1 MAAYYSAHSHGV
13 MNMNSFKSRSVIC
26 SFSFI
31 PSIGITHSCTRQLTR
46 TTRWEPY
53 LFFSPKILILDTGSM
68 SRFALWWLKI
78 NIGLFSSALQFSK
91 LYCNSVHSVYYRQE
105 SPQSNCKA
113 VALYC
118 GLHQSKLKLV
128 RWNPNRK
135 TV

>member
-1 MAAYYSAHSHGV
+1 MAAYYSAHGHGV
-13 MNMNSFKSRSVIC
+13 MNMNSFKSPSIIC

-31 PSIGITHSCTRQLTR
+31 P
-46 TTRWEPY
+46 
-53 LFFSPKILILDTGSM
+53 LFWHNAFMYQTADQNYQMRVFFFPKILILDTGSM

-118 GLHQSKLKLV
+118 SLLFSSQSKSLSDGI
-128 RWNPNRK
+128 PTK